1 MIQTNVEAAQAN
13 LAQLI
18 EKVLA
23 GEVVVLERDGKAL
36 ARIVRVEETEVE
48 EKDVAEKKLAEK
60 KLAEGYNPNWFGM
73 DQGKIW
79 MAEDFNELPEDILKS
94 FYGEDE

>member
-48 EKDVAEKKLAEK
+48 EKDVAEKKLAE
-60 KLAEGYNPNWFGM
+60 GYNPNWCGM

-79 MAEDFNELPEDILKS
+79 MAEDFNELPEDLLKS
-94 FYGEDE
+94 F